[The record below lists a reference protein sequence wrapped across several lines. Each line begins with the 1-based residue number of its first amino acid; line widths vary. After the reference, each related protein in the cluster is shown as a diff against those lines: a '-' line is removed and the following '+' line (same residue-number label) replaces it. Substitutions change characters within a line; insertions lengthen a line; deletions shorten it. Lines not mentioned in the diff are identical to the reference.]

1 MDWLKFETPLCDLT
15 RHLVYEIVEASVFV
29 WYAPCVFLAGRG
41 IAPFVVR
48 LLHDGAIYREAP
60 AIRLHSDRV
69 TSLVAVRAFACATSP
84 VVVAIFVG

>member
-1 MDWLKFETPLCDLT
+1 MDGLERKSALLDLA
-15 RHLVYEIVEASVFV
+15 RHLVYEVRRAPVLMRD
-29 WYAPCVFLAGRG
+29 APCVFLAGRG